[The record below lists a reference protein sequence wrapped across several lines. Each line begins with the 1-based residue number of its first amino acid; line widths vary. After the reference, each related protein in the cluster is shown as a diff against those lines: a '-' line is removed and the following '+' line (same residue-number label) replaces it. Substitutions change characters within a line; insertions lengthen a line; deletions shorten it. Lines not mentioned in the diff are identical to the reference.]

1 MSTDPSSDMA
11 PQDDDQQTRQWCMFL
26 HFSTLLGFVLPI
38 AGLVAPIIIWQVK
51 KNEMPVIDVHGK
63 IVLNWII
70 SLVIYGV
77 AGFFLTMVLIGFII
91 LPVLAVL
98 ALIFAIIGGIKANN
112 GEVWDYPLTIRF
124 VK

>member
-1 MSTDPSSDMA
+1 M
-11 PQDDDQQTRQWCMFL
+11 L
-26 HFSTLLGFVLPI
+26 H
-38 AGLVAPIIIWQVK
+38 
-51 KNEMPVIDVHGK
+51 
-63 IVLNWII
+63 WII